1 MQKLSVG
8 FALTGSFCT
17 FRRVLP
23 VMREL
28 KAAGHELL
36 PIMSYNAYSLDTRF
50 GKAADFNAE
59 IEEICGN
66 KIISTLQ
73 QAEPIGPKQLL
84 DILIIEPCTGNTLAK
99 LAMGIADTPVTMA
112 AKSHLRNL
120 RPVLI
125 AISSNDAL
133 ANAAK
138 NIAMLQNYK
147 NVFFVP
153 YRQDDPAQKPN
164 SVVADFSQTQNA
176 MLHALRFEQL
186 QPMLVRPVEMND

>member
-1 MQKLSVG
+1 MPPLNIG

-23 VMREL
+23 EIQSL
-28 KAAGHELL
+28 CDAGHNVI

-50 GKAADFNAE
+50 GKAETFRNE
-59 IEEICGN
+59 IEKITGN
-66 KIISTLQ
+66 HIIATLTD
-73 QAEPIGPKQLL
+73 AEPIGPKKAL
-84 DILIIEPCTGNTLAK
+84 DILLIEPCTGNTLAK
-99 LAMGIADTPVTMA
+99 LAVGIADTPVTMA

-120 RPVLI
+120 RPLLI

-133 ANAAK
+133 AGAAK

-153 YRQDDPAQKPN
+153 YRQDAPEEKPN
-164 SVVADFSQTQNA
+164 SIVADFSRTA
-176 MLHALRFEQL
+176 DAITYALQGRQIQPLLL
-186 QPMLVRPVEMND
+186 Q

>member
-1 MQKLSVG
+1 MHPLNVG

-23 VMREL
+23 EMQKLVD
-28 KAAGHELL
+28 AGHNVT

-50 GKAADFNAE
+50 GKAETFRNE
-59 IEEICGN
+59 IESITGN
-66 KIISTLQ
+66 RIVATLTD
-73 QAEPIGPKQLL
+73 AEPIGPKKSL
-84 DILIIEPCTGNTLAK
+84 DILLIEPCTGNTLAK
-99 LAMGIADTPVTMA
+99 LAAGIADTPVTMA

-120 RPVLI
+120 RPLLI

-133 ANAAK
+133 AGAAK

-153 YRQDDPAQKPN
+153 YRQDAPEEKPN
-164 SVVADFSQTQNA
+164 SIVADFSRTEDA
-176 MLHALRFEQL
+176 ILHALQGRQIQPLLL
-186 QPMLVRPVEMND
+186 Q

>member
-1 MQKLSVG
+1 MHPLNVG

-23 VMREL
+23 EMQKLVD
-28 KAAGHELL
+28 AGHNVT

-50 GKAADFNAE
+50 GKAETFRNE
-59 IEEICGN
+59 IESITGN
-66 KIISTLQ
+66 RIVATLTD
-73 QAEPIGPKQLL
+73 AEPIGPKKSL
-84 DILIIEPCTGNTLAK
+84 DILLIEPCTGNTLAK
-99 LAMGIADTPVTMA
+99 LAAGIADTPVTMA

-120 RPVLI
+120 RPLLI

-133 ANAAK
+133 AGAAK

-153 YRQDDPAQKPN
+153 YRQDAPEEKPN
-164 SVVADFSQTQNA
+164 SIVADFSRTENA
-176 MLHALRFEQL
+176 ILHALQGRQI
-186 QPMLVRPVEMND
+186 QPLLL

>member
-1 MQKLSVG
+1 MHPLNVG

-23 VMREL
+23 EMQRLVD
-28 KAAGHELL
+28 AGHNVT

-50 GKAADFNAE
+50 GKAETFRNE
-59 IEEICGN
+59 IENITGN
-66 KIISTLQ
+66 RIIATLTD
-73 QAEPIGPKQLL
+73 AEPIGPKKAL
-84 DILIIEPCTGNTLAK
+84 DILLIEPCTGNTLAK
-99 LAMGIADTPVTMA
+99 LASGIADTPVTMA

-120 RPVLI
+120 RPLVI

-133 ANAAK
+133 AGAAK

-153 YRQDDPAQKPN
+153 YRQDAPEEKPN
-164 SVVADFSQTQNA
+164 SIVADFSRTEDA
-176 MLHALRFEQL
+176 IIYALQGRQIQPLLL
-186 QPMLVRPVEMND
+186 Q

>member
-1 MQKLSVG
+1 MHPLNVG

-23 VMREL
+23 EMQRLVD
-28 KAAGHELL
+28 AGHNVT

-50 GKAADFNAE
+50 GKAETFRND
-59 IEEICGN
+59 IEKITGN
-66 KIISTLQ
+66 RIIATLTD
-73 QAEPIGPKQLL
+73 AEPIGPKKAL
-84 DILIIEPCTGNTLAK
+84 DILLIEPCTGNTLAK
-99 LAMGIADTPVTMA
+99 LASGIADTPVTMA

-120 RPVLI
+120 RPLLI

-133 ANAAK
+133 AGAAK

-153 YRQDDPAQKPN
+153 YRQDAPEEKPN
-164 SVVADFSQTQNA
+164 SIVADFSRTA
-176 MLHALRFEQL
+176 DAIIEALQGRQIQPLLL
-186 QPMLVRPVEMND
+186 Q